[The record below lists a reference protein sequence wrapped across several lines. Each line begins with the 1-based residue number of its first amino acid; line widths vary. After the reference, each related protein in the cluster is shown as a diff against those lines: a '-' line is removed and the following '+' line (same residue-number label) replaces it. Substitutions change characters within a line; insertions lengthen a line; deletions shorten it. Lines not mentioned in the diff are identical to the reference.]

1 MVLLISLI
9 QPKIRLLK
17 KTREPLLSVPSH
29 PPLSCASNVLF
40 SPLPFKWADRELKL
54 QAKILSISNKSYWV
68 CRNRWRSQ
76 AKLSHACFWTWDTI
90 SSFWTWDTSSCLFY
104 MPMENRQTAILHF
117 YWSPSICHCTTLH
130 TVTNNKLTKLCSGQ
144 ISSWRPMMSKHYTL
158 RIFEVLSLNK
168 LTVPRNNKEVQELMN
183 ETDWQ
188 A

>member
-1 MVLLISLI
+1 MVLLISFI

-29 PPLSCASNVLF
+29 LPLSCASNVPL

-68 CRNRWRSQ
+68 CRNRWLSQ
-76 AKLSHACFWTWDTI
+76 AKLSHACFWTWDT
-90 SSFWTWDTSSCLFY
+90 SSCLFY
-104 MPMENRQTAILHF
+104 MSMENRQTAILHF
-117 YWSPSICHCTTLH
+117 YWWPSICHCTTLH
-130 TVTNNKLTKLCSGQ
+130 TVTNNKLTKMCSGQ

-168 LTVPRNNKEVQELMN
+168 LAVPRNNKEVQKLMN